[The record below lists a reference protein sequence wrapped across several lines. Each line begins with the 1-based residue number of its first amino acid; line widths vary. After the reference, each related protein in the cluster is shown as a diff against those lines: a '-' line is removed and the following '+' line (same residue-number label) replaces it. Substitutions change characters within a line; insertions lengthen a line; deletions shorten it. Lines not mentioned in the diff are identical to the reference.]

1 MTISKFDKS
10 LLIEQIRYIESA
22 SALSCDDEDEFSDL
36 SSHYDFQ
43 QRLWL
48 RAQCLVKQH
57 DLSSALSYA
66 AGISRNIKILTL
78 LMALVFGALG
88 TVYAI
93 TDSQSINI
101 YGLLLVLLGFNFIS
115 MVLWLIGISV
125 QLRGLSASVLARLSG
140 WLPARFENK
149 SGVAEQ
155 QAASQRS
162 LAGRAWVNCCLTGAV
177 GKWQLSKLT
186 HQLWLLYLLAGV
198 VSLLL
203 LLMVRQYDFVWGT
216 TLLSD
221 GTFVSLTELLSRPLE
236 WFGFSAP
243 SADQVQQSRM
253 GADVQLTAELRASW
267 AQFILGSLLCFGL
280 LPRLLLLL
288 FSSLMSIQA
297 RNRFTLDLYQPY
309 YINLRQRLMPL
320 ASQSEIVDADSRP
333 QQASSVRA
341 VDAGA
346 HDLPEH
352 TRWVAVELGSH
363 FSWPIATIDAS
374 ENLGQVLD
382 RQSLASISQQIKQQ
396 SIKGVAVVVDASRL
410 PDRGIQRTISTLLA
424 DTAERWLVLLQLSGQ
439 QQRLSRRLGDWYQL
453 AQACDIP
460 AEHVVKLS
468 VDE

>member
-1 MTISKFDKS
+1 MSISKFDKS

-22 SALSCDDEDEFSDL
+22 TALSCDDEDEFSDL
-36 SSHYDFQ
+36 SRHHDFQ

-57 DLSSALSYA
+57 DLSAALSYA

-78 LMALVFGALG
+78 LLALLFGALG

-93 TDSQSINI
+93 TDSQTINI
-101 YGLLLVLLGFNFIS
+101 YWLLLVLLGFNFIS
-115 MVLWLIGISV
+115 MLLWLIGIS
-125 QLRGLSASVLARLSG
+125 LRLQGLSTGALARLTA

-149 SGVAEQ
+149 SSVAGQ
-155 QAASQRS
+155 QGASQRS

-186 HQLWLLYLLAGV
+186 HQLWLLYLLAGLL
-198 VSLLL
+198 SLLL

-221 GTFVSLTELLSRPLE
+221 ASFISFTELLSRPLE

-253 GADVQLTAELRASW
+253 GADVALTAELRASW

-288 FSSLMSIQA
+288 FSALMSIQA
-297 RNRFTLDLYQPY
+297 RNRFTLDLYLPY
-309 YINLRQRLMPL
+309 YISLRQRLMPL
-320 ASQSEIVDADSRP
+320 ASQGEIVDADSAPR
-333 QQASSVRA
+333 QVSSARQV
-341 VDAGA
+341 VAGS
-346 HDLPEH
+346 HDLPLH

-363 FSWPIATIDAS
+363 PGWPVAS
-374 ENLGQVLD
+374 IGAEENLGQVLD

-396 SIKGVAVVVDASRL
+396 SIKGLAVVVDASRL
-410 PDRGIQRTISTLLA
+410 PDRGIQRTISTLLSGIS
-424 DTAERWLVLLQLSGQ
+424 ERWLVLLQLSDQ
-439 QQRLSRRLGDWYQL
+439 QQLLSRRQGDWYQL

-460 AEHVVKLS
+460 AEHVVNLS